1 MSKKEVTAEELS
13 KHDKV
18 DDLWVAINGKVYDF
32 TQFAPEHP
40 GTSSLRLS
48 LFFFLCFFY
57 ADATPQEEKLW
68 YRNRPEGM
76 VRRRLNMHIRSL
88 L

>member
-1 MSKKEVTAEELS
+1 MSKVSVEELS

-40 GTSSLRLS
+40 GTSCQKS
-48 LFFFLCFFY
+48 
-57 ADATPQEEKLW
+57 KK
-68 YRNRPEGM
+68 
-76 VRRRLNMHIRSL
+76 
-88 L
+88 